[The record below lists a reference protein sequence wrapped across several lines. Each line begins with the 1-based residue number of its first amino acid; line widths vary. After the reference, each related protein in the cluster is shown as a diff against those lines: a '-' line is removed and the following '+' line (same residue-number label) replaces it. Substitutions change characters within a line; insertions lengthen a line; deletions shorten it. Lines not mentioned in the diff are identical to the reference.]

1 MIYPRAI
8 LNRPINLVSAPSSI
22 GIRPYDDGTPRRL
35 DQAPGVLRKGLAGRL
50 SVNDCG
56 DVIPPAYRDT
66 LRPPGKPR
74 NEEAVVSFSQ
84 ALAQRVAAASA
95 NSAFLLVLGG
105 DCSIVLGNLLGV
117 RRACQAPIG
126 LVYLDAHADFATPE
140 ESRTGSVASMC
151 LALAVGRGNTP
162 LARLSC
168 DGPLT
173 RAGDVV
179 LLGRRDD
186 SEPWYG
192 QNALADFGIP
202 DLSVKIRQGGFAASR
217 QATLD
222 RVGRPE
228 LGGFWIHP
236 DTDVLDPAVLPAVD
250 SPEPGGLDLDQL
262 AGLVFPLVRN
272 RNPRAQGL
280 ELTIY
285 DRALDVSRTCA
296 SRLVSLLE
304 KVLRSEEL

>member
-1 MIYPRAI
+1 
-8 LNRPINLVSAPSSI
+8 
-22 GIRPYDDGTPRRL
+22 
-35 DQAPGVLRKGLAGRL
+35 L
-50 SVNDCG
+50 SLTDCG
-56 DVIPPAYRDT
+56 DVIPPAYCDT
-66 LRPPGKPR
+66 VRPPGKPR

-95 NSAFLLVLGG
+95 NGAFLLVLGG
-105 DCSIVLGNLLGV
+105 DCSIVLGDLLGV

-140 ESRTGSVASMC
+140 ESRSGSVASMC

-162 LARLSC
+162 LARLSGE
-168 DGPLT
+168 GPLT

-186 SEPWYG
+186 AEPWYG
-192 QNALADFGIP
+192 QNALADFGIL
-202 DLSVKIRQGGFAASR
+202 DLSDTKIRQDGFAATA

-228 LGGFWIHP
+228 VGGFWIHI
-236 DTDVLDPAVLPAVD
+236 DADVLDPAVLPAVD

-262 AGLVFPLVRN
+262 AGLLIPLVRN
-272 RNPRAQGL
+272 PRALGL

-285 DRALDVSRTCA
+285 DPALDANRNSA
-296 SRLVSLLE
+296 SRLLSLLE
-304 KVLRSEEL
+304 KVLLPEEL